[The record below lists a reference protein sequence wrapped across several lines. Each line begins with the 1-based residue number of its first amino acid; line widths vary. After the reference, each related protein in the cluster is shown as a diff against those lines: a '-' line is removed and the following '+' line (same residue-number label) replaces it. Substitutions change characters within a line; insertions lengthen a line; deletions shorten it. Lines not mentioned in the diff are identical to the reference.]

1 MCIAGIPQQLPSKV
15 YYSALMAV
23 CSAIHVQMH
32 SAEPCKIH
40 ELKCH
45 DCTGRR
51 RVKVTCACM
60 QAAVQEFAS
69 ATAFK
74 EYVGKRGGQKSMGQA
89 EIDALLV
96 RYCLQVCC
104 MTSTAASGAM
114 KEHMH
119 AQLRL
124 LCTSCT

>member
-1 MCIAGIPQQLPSKV
+1 MCIAGILLQLPTKV
-15 YYSALMAV
+15 YFSALIMAV
-23 CSAIHVQMH
+23 CSAINVQKH
-32 SAEPCKIH
+32 SAEPCKVH
-40 ELKCH
+40 EFNCH

-69 ATAFK
+69 ATAVK

-96 RYCLQVCC
+96 RYCLQVRC
-104 MTSTAASGAM
+104 MTSIAA
-114 KEHMH
+114 
-119 AQLRL
+119 
-124 LCTSCT
+124 